1 MKYTLVLVLVCI
13 GGVMSLY
20 TVRTDIV
27 IVLVDKSDSQKN
39 HLVISGMY
47 TSSLLK
53 RMIGT
58 PIIAIDSV
66 VEPSLQCG
74 SGIIAMGEQYDSG
87 SGYMRLGNITLG
99 TDLFRLG
106 ESLSVKAEPVSFYA
120 SEKRIQMEVSAIYSA
135 RKADSVCRNLSRV

>member
-27 IVLVDKSDSQKN
+27 IVLVDKGESQRN
-39 HLVISGMY
+39 HLVISGIY
-47 TSSLLK
+47 SSSLLK
-53 RMIGT
+53 RMVGT
-58 PIIAIDSV
+58 PTIAIDSV

-87 SGYMRLGNITLG
+87 SGYMRFGNITLG

-106 ESLSVKAEPVSFYA
+106 ESLTVRAEPVPFYT
-120 SEKRIQMEVSAIYSA
+120 SEKRIQMKVSAIYSTS
-135 RKADSVCRNLSRV
+135 KADAVCRSLARV